1 MSEGHGEM
9 TGVCS
14 NGTLTALLLGT
25 GVRAGTPLHRR
36 LATTGGLPETMT
48 PGHTAGTRGRR
59 EHITMFGKIEA
70 ADGETNEAI
79 PRRMVELAAT
89 QGVIQAIGGLDHG
102 MAVMF
107 RMMLA
112 WPGQD
117 GLTTTKG
124 ASRETRAI
132 TSAPL
137 ATAELQRNSRS
148 LLSQET
154 TPMMWAAQL
163 AVT

>member
-1 MSEGHGEM
+1 
-9 TGVCS
+9 
-14 NGTLTALLLGT
+14 
-25 GVRAGTPLHRR
+25 
-36 LATTGGLPETMT
+36 MT

-124 ASRETRAI
+124 ASRETRAM